1 MFAEAAPMFA
11 SALLLW
17 CRKAWP
23 LTVLS
28 VVAAYGAAVLFGM
41 VQPVGIAALAVMA
54 LLAWIC
60 SSDPDGF
67 RGVAAHLAF
76 LVVAVLLALHLVPG
90 FQNPVL
96 LGPVTFTPDAVPFK
110 MYLNFD
116 KAAVGFALVLLY
128 APLVRDKG
136 VGRTLL
142 AGGAGVML
150 ALLLTLPL
158 ALLAGAIR
166 WEPKLPDGLWL
177 WSLNNLLLVAMVE
190 EAAFRGFLQTSLLRW
205 LRGVPGAA
213 AIAIGIA
220 ALAFGALHFG
230 SGLAMV
236 VLASLAGVAYGVAY
250 HHGGLLASMLA
261 HFGLNLCHILLFTYP
276 LLAPR

>member
-17 CRKAWP
+17 SRKAWP
-23 LTVLS
+23 LTLLS
-28 VVAAYGAAVLFGM
+28 LAAAYGSAVLSGM
-41 VQPVGIAALAVMA
+41 VRPAGIAALAVMA
-54 LLAWIC
+54 LLAWLC
-60 SSDPDGF
+60 SSAPDGF

-76 LVVAVLLALHLVPG
+76 FVVAVLLSLHLLPG
-90 FQNPVL
+90 FENPVL

-128 APLVRDKG
+128 APLVRDTG
-136 VGRTLL
+136 IARTLP
-142 AGGAGVML
+142 AACAGVAL
-150 ALLLTLPL
+150 ALLLTLPP
-158 ALLAGAIR
+158 ALLLGAIR
-166 WEPKLPDGLWL
+166 WEPKLPDGLGL
-177 WSLNNLLLVAMVE
+177 WALNNLLLVALAE
-190 EAAFRGFLQTSLLRW
+190 EAAFRGLLQTSLLRW
-205 LRGVPGAA
+205 LHGVPGAA

-230 SGLAMV
+230 SGAAMV

-250 HHGGLLASMLA
+250 QHGGLLASMLT
-261 HFGLNLCHILLFTYP
+261 HFGLNLVHILLFTYP